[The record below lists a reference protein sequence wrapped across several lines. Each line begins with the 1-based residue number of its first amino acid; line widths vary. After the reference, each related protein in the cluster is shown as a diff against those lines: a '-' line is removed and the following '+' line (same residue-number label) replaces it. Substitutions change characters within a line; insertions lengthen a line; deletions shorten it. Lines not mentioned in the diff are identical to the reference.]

1 MNGRTYMW
9 IGLAEVVAHEKCDVL
24 KEGYAAFVSV
34 VAKAP
39 NAEAFYNT
47 VKDELDPLR
56 LRLTRMENVEHLSDR
71 RRKHTLPS
79 DLEVAIDYLSS
90 TRRLA
95 FGSFHTFRNSD
106 LPSE

>member
-1 MNGRTYMW
+1 MGGRTYTW
-9 IGLAEVVAHEKCDVL
+9 IGLAEVVATEKCDVL
-24 KEGYAAFVSV
+24 KEGYAAFVPV

-39 NAEAFYNT
+39 NAEAFYKT
-47 VKDELDPLR
+47 VKDELEPLR
-56 LRLTRMENVEHLSDR
+56 LRLIEWKVWSNLSGR

-79 DLEVAIDYLSS
+79 DLEIAIDHLSS

-95 FGSFHTFRNSD
+95 LGSFHAFRNSD